1 MSMTIIIY
9 IGKAAVTKLIE
20 AGFKKAM
27 GVAVQGS
34 TVGDW
39 AETLALAVFTGAPMV
54 PEPTFEQKA
63 NRRFHDLEVEIGN
76 IKHDIADLQNE
87 MEEFKWKVQT
97 MLYEAREEDIW
108 QTMLQIENAAD
119 SHYARIKTLGESKD
133 SIENRK
139 QRSLQLA
146 DQILASD
153 VATQIANTKLA
164 LLGDTVGAGRQR
176 VRGFLEIW
184 QQQALREADLG
195 WKGERLQQIYDVLEA
210 KFTRALLIQV
220 KCGRLMMEAHEARH
234 KVDPSH
240 KGAVDYFADSFYPML
255 KTEVTGFR
263 DLVESLAINIL
274 PLPDRALATVSIPDE
289 IAGLLASIDIYSAQ
303 ALSGKIAADPTALPG
318 PGRSLEGVPA
328 LSGCWGRVIIPGTR
342 WIKRSPGSKEPAR
355 ATITPQNGPPITSKG
370 RLEVRSI
377 AYMPYE
383 GQSGKKLHE
392 GYQLMVNNTPR
403 DMDKMLLAQFIPEEV
418 LPSDLSGTLDVQ
430 IEDQTGDVLARTK
443 ALVVPIPIDEKQ
455 ESKVPYGTFTMSF
468 TGGAEVRGR

>member
-1 MSMTIIIY
+1 MSMTIVIY

-63 NRRFHDLEVEIGN
+63 NRRFHDLEVEIAN
-76 IKHDIADLQNE
+76 LKDDITDLQNE
-87 MEEFKWKVQT
+87 MAGFKWKVQT

-108 QTMLQIENAAD
+108 QTMLHIENSAD
-119 SHYARIKTLGESKD
+119 AHYGRLKVLGESKEP
-133 SIENRK
+133 IEARK
-139 QRSLQLA
+139 KRALELA
-146 DQILASD
+146 DMILASSVVD
-153 VATQIANTKLA
+153 NIANSQLA
-164 LLGDTVGAGRQR
+164 FMGSTVGAGQQR

-220 KCGRLMMEAHEARH
+220 KCGRLLMEAHEAKH

-255 KTEVTGFR
+255 KTEVNGFR
-263 DLVESLAINIL
+263 DLVESLAINLL
-274 PLPDRALATVSIPDE
+274 PLPDRALATVTIPDE
-289 IAGLLASIDIYSAQ
+289 IAGLLASIDVYSAQ
-303 ALSGKIAADPTALPG
+303 ALSGKVAPDPTTPPG
-318 PGRSLEGVPA
+318 PGRALQGVPA
-328 LSGCWGRVIIPGTR
+328 LSGCWGRVIVPGTR
-342 WIKRSPGSKEPAR
+342 WIRRSPGSKEAAR
-355 ATITPQNGPPITSKG
+355 ATITAPNGRAVTCKG

-377 AYMPYE
+377 GYMPYE
-383 GQSGKKLHE
+383 GQGGGKLHE

-430 IEDQTGDVLARTK
+430 IEDQTGEVLARTK
-443 ALVVPIPIDEKQ
+443 ALIVPIPIDEEQKN
-455 ESKVPYGTFTMSF
+455 KVPYGTFTMSF
-468 TGGAEVRGR
+468 TGGAEVRRR

>member
-39 AETLALAVFTGAPMV
+39 AETLALAVFTGGPMV

-63 NRRFHDLEVEIGN
+63 NRRFHELEVEIAN
-76 IKHDIADLQNE
+76 IKDDIADLKNE
-87 MEEFKWKVQT
+87 MADFKWTVQT
-97 MLYEAREEDIW
+97 MMHEAREEDIW

-119 SHYARIKTLGESKD
+119 THYKKIKTLGESKD
-133 SIENRK
+133 SFQKRK
-139 QRSLQLA
+139 ERAIYLA
-146 DQILASD
+146 DQILESD
-153 VATQIANTKLA
+153 IPTLIANSKLA
-164 LLGDTVGAGRQR
+164 FLGDTVGAGKQR

-220 KCGRLMMEAHEARH
+220 KCGRLLMEAYEGRH
-234 KVDPSH
+234 KVDSSH
-240 KGAVDYFADSFYPML
+240 KCAVDYFADEFYPML
-255 KTEVTGFR
+255 KAEVTAFR

-274 PLPDRALATVSIPDE
+274 PLLDRALATVTIPDE
-289 IAGLLASIDIYSAQ
+289 IAGLLASIDIYTAQ
-303 ALSGKIAADPTALPG
+303 ALSGKIAPDPPALPG

-342 WIKRSPGSKEPAR
+342 WIRRSPGAKEPAR
-355 ATITPQNGPPITSKG
+355 ATITPQSGPPITCKG

-418 LPSDLSGTLDVQ
+418 LPADLSGTLDVQ

-443 ALVVPIPIDEKQ
+443 ALVVPIPIDEEQKQ
-455 ESKVPYGTFTMSF
+455 KVPYGTFTMSF